1 MWVGGA
7 IKNVLTTINIY
18 KKEGTLGK
26 NMWKTLIKLE
36 FLINPASCTA
46 TVNVGVLIENME
58 CFQFKQRVNY
68 LHFLACVPPLH
79 VVTSTKT

>member
-36 FLINPASCTA
+36 FLINPAQ
-46 TVNVGVLIENME
+46 VNVGVLIENME

-79 VVTSTKT
+79 IVTSTKT